1 MFELPLL
8 AYGYG
13 QAAIGGWHCLAVD
26 EDGRAYAWGKCHYE
40 PILFLEG
47 IRTYIVVT
55 DNSSTT
61 REVGTT
67 KSCQQ
72 LAMQMLIGLNMQ
84 VEMSMD
90 NVLRSWIAKG
100 STKYC
105 IEISLSHNAVAL
117 VFVCGRYFHPLSPMG
132 MPH

>member
-1 MFELPLL
+1 MRMDVLMH
-8 AYGYG
+8 GVSVITG
-13 QAAIGGWHCLAVD
+13 
-26 EDGRAYAWGKCHYE
+26 

-55 DNSSTT
+55 DSSSTT

-67 KSCQQ
+67 KRCQQ
-72 LAMQMLIGLNMQ
+72 LAMQVLIGLNMQ

-100 STKYC
+100 VTKYC

-117 VFVCGRYFHPLSPMG
+117 VCVCGRYFRPLSAMG

>member
-1 MFELPLL
+1 MH
-8 AYGYG
+8 GVSVITG
-13 QAAIGGWHCLAVD
+13 
-26 EDGRAYAWGKCHYE
+26 

-55 DNSSTT
+55 DSSSTT

-67 KSCQQ
+67 KRCQQ

-100 STKYC
+100 TTKYC

-117 VFVCGRYFHPLSPMG
+117 VFVCGRYFHPLSAMG
-132 MPH
+132 MPHSSYHDTIHLLYTFSQFTSTSEPLNA